1 MKLPKAFLP
10 LQTPAFLGGATTA
23 LLVSITGALVA
34 VLAVVFLRSGS
45 PTPTSPTFAERS
57 EALPLNLLVS
67 VQPGLG
73 VSGRPLSPAPVVTV
87 QSAEGKPVAGVAVSV
102 GLRDGS
108 LAEGST
114 LEVMTDDEGRAV
126 FDNLRL
132 SRAGGYHLIFS
143 APGGE
148 TISSAQF
155 AVRFGPPRLLSVV
168 REPRDGMAGAAI
180 AGEPAVRVTDDAGNP
195 VPGINVE
202 VALEDNG
209 GNVAGNN
216 NVETDAEGVAVFS
229 DLVIPRAGR
238 DYRLKFEARAAGVDT
253 VLSMPFALTNRS

>member
-34 VLAVVFLRSGS
+34 VLAVVFLRSGP

-73 VSGRPLSPAPVVTV
+73 VSARPLSPAPVLTV

-132 SRAGGYHLIFS
+132 ARAGGYYLVFS
-143 APGGE
+143 APGCASV
-148 TISSAQF
+148 SSAQF
-155 AVRFGPPRLLSVV
+155 VVRFGPPRFLVV
-168 REPRDGMAGAAI
+168 LREPLDGSAGSPV
-180 AGEPAVRVTDDAGNP
+180 AGEPAVRVTDEAGNP
-195 VPGINVE
+195 VPDVNVE
-202 VALEDNG
+202 VTSEEGVIAG
-209 GNVAGNN
+209 GRTTVP
-216 NVETDAEGVAVFS
+216 TDAQGMAVFS
-229 DLVIPRAGR
+229 DLVIPQAGA
-238 DYRLKFEARAAGVDT
+238 DYRLKFNARAAGVEDA
-253 VLSMPFALTNRS
+253 LSSPFSLTNRS